1 MLLRWLLEAIQR
13 KARKMIKLD
22 VENYCQECGDFEPGK
37 ETVILYAGDEPISR
51 TTTVYCKYRG
61 RCASIAKYLEEKAE
75 SKED

>member
-1 MLLRWLLEAIQR
+1 
-13 KARKMIKLD
+13 MIRLD

-37 ETVILYAGDEPISR
+37 ETVILYSRDEPISR
-51 TTTVYCKYRG
+51 TTTVYCKYRD